1 MGKIIAI
8 AAPKGKVGKSTT
20 ALNLSTALALLGNRT
35 MLIDLDPAGACVAGL
50 GFGKKE
56 AVEDIFNQKEIINSF
71 RPYLRKTEI
80 INLELLRIR
89 RLPHIKKDDLEETK
103 HDEQI
108 LRKILRPDL
117 SFYDYIIMDCPP
129 LLERTLNA
137 CLIAADSVLTPI
149 VLAKFSNAVIGRIIA
164 KVDFIREKYNPELK
178 IAGILFTMFE
188 KDNENTIAFKSEL
201 IENYK
206 QYILNTIIPKS
217 PVVRDAFN
225 NKKPVIIHDPDD
237 EATKAYR
244 KLAKELSERK
254 ISFNIGMLR

>member
-56 AVEDIFNQKEIINSF
+56 AVEDIFNQKEILNSF

-80 INLELLRIR
+80 INLEMLRIR
-89 RLPHIKKDDLEETK
+89 RLPYTKEENLEEIK
-103 HDEQI
+103 NDDHI
-108 LRKILRPDL
+108 LQKILRPEL

-129 LLERTLNA
+129 LLERTLNT
-137 CLIAADSVLTPI
+137 CLVTADSVLIPI
-149 VLAKFSNAVIGRIIA
+149 VLAKFSNAVISRMISKI
-164 KVDFIREKYNPELK
+164 DFIREKYNPDLK

-188 KDNENTIAFKSEL
+188 KDNETVNVFKNEL

-206 QYILNTIIPKS
+206 QYILNTIIPNS
-217 PVVRDAFN
+217 SVVRDAFN
-225 NKKPVIIHDPDD
+225 NKKPVIIYDPDD

-244 KLAKELSERK
+244 KLAKELCERR